1 MSNQAELPESTRVAA
16 AADIPTIGP
25 YLADT
30 RIAYF
35 SMEIAIRPDIHTYS
49 GGLGVLAGDTARTA
63 ADLELPMVFVTLASH
78 QGYLRQEINHEG
90 RQIEHPDPWPI
101 ADHAVPLR
109 AKVALLIEDREV
121 WVRPWLFPLLGGV
134 GYRLPVLLLDTN
146 LPENAPEDRLIT
158 DRLYGG
164 DAAYR
169 LKQEIVLGI
178 GGLRIL
184 QAIGFDIHTYHLNE
198 GHAALL
204 ALDLLRRY
212 PRAPDQINDGEVAF
226 DVERVRRMCIFT
238 THTPIEAGHDRF
250 DYDLVER
257 TLHGYVDSAQLR
269 LIAGADS
276 LNMTQ
281 LAMNLSG
288 FVNGVA
294 ERHALTSSRMFPGY
308 RIRAV
313 TNGVHLPTWTHPA
326 FADLYNAH
334 SHSWA
339 FDPQSM
345 VRFDHLPAGG
355 VLKAHQQAKQGL
367 ADHVRSTL
375 GVELDP
381 NLPILGYARR
391 MTSYKRPHM
400 LFSDLERLRAIHHAF
415 PFQVV
420 MAGKAHPADAPGK
433 ETIRRIHEWIRQ
445 LEGGPRVVFLPNYDM
460 GLAQIIVPGV
470 DVWLNTPEPPL
481 EASGT
486 SGMKAAINGVLNLS
500 VLDGWW
506 IEACM
511 EGITGWAIGHDG
523 EPTNASAHPEDL
535 YDKLERVV
543 LPLWYNDRDKWLWMM
558 RQAISKVA
566 SYFNTQRMM
575 RRYAAEAYILRRPP
589 SRAHGLDPRRLG

>member
-1 MSNQAELPESTRVAA
+1 MSDSRRPTSGGLATRDEA
-16 AADIPTIGP
+16 PTIGP
-25 YLADT
+25 YLAET

-78 QGYLRQEINHEG
+78 QGYLRQEIDAEG
-90 RQIEHPDPWPI
+90 NQIEHPDPWPI
-101 ADHAVPLR
+101 AEHAVPLR
-109 AKVALLIEDREV
+109 AKVALLIEGREV
-121 WVRPWLFPLLGGV
+121 WVRPWLYPLAGGLGH
-134 GYRLPVLLLDTN
+134 RLPVLLLDTD
-146 LPENAPEDRLIT
+146 LPENAPADRAIT

-184 QAIGFDIHTYHLNE
+184 QALGFDIETYHLNE

-204 ALDLLRRY
+204 ALDLLRRH
-212 PRAPDQINDGEVAF
+212 PRPPDQVGPGELAF
-226 DVERVRRMCIFT
+226 DVDPVRRACIFT
-238 THTPIEAGHDRF
+238 THTPIAAGHDRF
-250 DYDLVER
+250 GYRLFEE
-257 TLHGYVDSAQLR
+257 TLRGYVDTEQLR
-269 LIAGADS
+269 LVAGADE

-281 LAMNLSG
+281 LALNLSG

-294 ERHALTSSRMFPGY
+294 ERHAETSARMFPGY

-326 FADLYNAH
+326 FVELFNAH

-345 VRFDHLPAGG
+345 VRFDHLPAAG
-355 VLKAHQQAKQGL
+355 VVKAHRQAKQQL
-367 ADHVRSTL
+367 VDRVRDTL
-375 GVELDP
+375 GIELDP
-381 NLPILGYARR
+381 EQPIIGYARR

-400 LFSDLERLRAIHHAF
+400 LFSDLERLRAIHHAY

-420 MAGKAHPADAPGK
+420 MAGKAHPADGPGK
-433 ETIRRIHEWIRQ
+433 ETIRRIHQWIRE
-445 LEGGPRVVFLPNYDM
+445 LDGAPRVVFLPNYDM
-460 GLAQIIVPGV
+460 GLAQVIVPGC
-470 DVWLNTPEPPL
+470 DAWLNTPEPPL

-523 EPTNASAHPEDL
+523 EPTTASAHPQDL

-543 LPLWYNDRDKWLWMM
+543 LPLWYNDRERWVWMM
-558 RQAISKVA
+558 RQSISKVA

-575 RRYAAEAYILRRPP
+575 RRYASEAYIPR
-589 SRAHGLDPRRLG
+589 HGRVRMAGPAPQRGR